1 MAAMRAS
8 SSPGPERFI
17 LVLALLVPLV
27 VGALA
32 LAQLP
37 GTNLVSP
44 TSLLLGDASVS
55 VASKRPAPS
64 QPAPPPT
71 LVPPTATTRPT
82 ATPQPTA
89 MLQPTATPVPAKPT
103 AEPTAAP
110 ERGRT
115 YVVRKGDQLK
125 YIAAQYQVSIWKIIA
140 NNDIP
145 NPDSLRIGQVLTI
158 PDD

>member
-1 MAAMRAS
+1 MKVS

-17 LVLALLVPLV
+17 LGLALLVPLV
-27 VGALA
+27 IGALA
-32 LAQLP
+32 LTQLP
-37 GTNLVSP
+37 GASLGSP
-44 TSLLLGDASVS
+44 TSLLLGDTSVS

-89 MLQPTATPVPAKPT
+89 TLQPTATPEP

-110 ERGRT
+110 QRGRT
-115 YVVRKGDQLK
+115 YVVHKGDQLK

>member
-1 MAAMRAS
+1 MAAMNTP

-17 LVLALLVPLV
+17 LGLALLVPLV
-27 VGALA
+27 IGALA

-37 GTNLVSP
+37 GTSLASP
-44 TSLLLGDASVS
+44 TSLLLGDTSVR

-82 ATPQPTA
+82 ATPVPATPTA
-89 MLQPTATPVPAKPT
+89 QPATPT

-110 ERGRT
+110 QRGGRT
-115 YVVRKGDQLK
+115 YMVRKGDQLK
-125 YIAAQYQVSIWKIIA
+125 YIAAQYQVSIWRIIA
-140 NNDIP
+140 TNDIP
-145 NPDSLRIGQVLTI
+145 NPDSLRVGQVLTI
-158 PDD
+158 PDN